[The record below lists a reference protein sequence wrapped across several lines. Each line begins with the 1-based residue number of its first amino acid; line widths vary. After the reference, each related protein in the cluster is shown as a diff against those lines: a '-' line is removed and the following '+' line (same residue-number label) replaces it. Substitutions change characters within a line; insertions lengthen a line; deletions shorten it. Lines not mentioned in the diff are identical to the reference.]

1 MRLTMSS
8 ELNYLEEEINHA
20 TTVSDNDFIDSMSS
34 SEIRSLLRSLKKE
47 KNSKELQIHK
57 LQVKRFKDRTVLGK
71 LTHSAAIEKIKS
83 ELEPIQASIKKLE
96 RKISINNTQNSDN
109 KINDSDIQ
117 RAREYPIAN
126 IADRH
131 CDLISAGVNRMKAKC
146 PFHVEKTPSFV
157 LYLDNNTYHCFGCS
171 EHGDNIDLY
180 MKLDNADF
188 IQAVRFLSFKS

>member
-1 MRLTMSS
+1 MRLIMSS
-8 ELNYLEEEINHA
+8 ELDYLEEEITHTA
-20 TTVSDNDFIDSMSS
+20 SVSDDDFIDSMSS
-34 SEIRSLLRSLKKE
+34 GEIKTLLRKLKKE
-47 KNSKELQIHK
+47 KNKKELDVHK
-57 LQVKRFKDRTVLGK
+57 LQVERFKKKTVYDK
-71 LTHSAAIEKIKS
+71 LTCSAAIEKIKH
-83 ELEPIQASIKKLE
+83 ELEPILSSIKKLE
-96 RKISINNTQNSDN
+96 RKISINNAQNSDN

-117 RAREYPIAN
+117 RAREHPIAN

-131 CDLISAGVNRMKAKC
+131 CDLISAGVNRMKARC

-180 MKLDNADF
+180 MKLYNADF